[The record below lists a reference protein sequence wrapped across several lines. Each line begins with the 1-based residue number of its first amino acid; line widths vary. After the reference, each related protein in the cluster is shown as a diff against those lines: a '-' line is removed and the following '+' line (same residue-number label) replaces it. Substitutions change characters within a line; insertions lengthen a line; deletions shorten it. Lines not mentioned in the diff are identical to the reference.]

1 MAYEKMPD
9 ERKDG
14 ASLYEIL
21 GVEHDATPE
30 EIKKAYRKMA
40 LKHHPDKNRDN
51 PEATEKFKEINHAHS
66 ILSDPSKREIYD
78 KYGNMGLYIAEQF
91 GEENVKLYFRL
102 NSGWCK
108 ALFFCCGVITGCY
121 FCCCCCFFCFNFCCG
136 KCKPNPEEDW
146 PEDMAAYEDAMR
158 EESGNDDSSPVTTQ
172 PGLSSEKPEASEP
185 EPAPEPKSPA
195 ENSTASNDTSTT
207 AIPLPPPPS

>member
-1 MAYEKMPD
+1 MAYEKMED

-14 ASLYEIL
+14 TSLYDIL
-21 GVEHDATPE
+21 LVDKDATPD
-30 EIKKAYRKMA
+30 EIRKAYRKMA

-51 PEATEKFKEINHAHS
+51 PEATEKFKEINHAHT
-66 ILSDPSKREIYD
+66 ILSDPGKREIYD
-78 KYGNMGLYIAEQF
+78 NYGNMGLYIAEQF

-136 KCKPNPEEDW
+136 KCKPNPDEDW
-146 PEDMAAYEDAMR
+146 PEDMAAYEDAMKDD
-158 EESGNDDSSPVTTQ
+158 EDSSTPITTQ
-172 PGLSSEKPEASEP
+172 PGLNEEPEATTEES
-185 EPAPEPKSPA
+185 KSPIDSNNS
-195 ENSTASNDTSTT
+195 NSTSST
-207 AIPLPPPPS
+207 AIPLPSS